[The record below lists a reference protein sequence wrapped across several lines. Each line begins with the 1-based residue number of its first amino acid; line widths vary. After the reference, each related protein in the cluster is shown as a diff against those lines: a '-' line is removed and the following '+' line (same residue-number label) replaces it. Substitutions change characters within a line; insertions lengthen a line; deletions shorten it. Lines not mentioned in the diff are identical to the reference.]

1 MSVNSITGATAPYN
15 VQTVKSSASEDK
27 FARSQSLK
35 SDPAP
40 TDNKSN
46 NADTKVVDLVT
57 SSMQKASVIA
67 ANGSQESDQVVRR
80 VVESYNQQGKLRTKY
95 LDSKNNVVYQLPS
108 ETVLKM
114 EEQVAKAEPPP
125 KAK

>member
-15 VQTVKSSASEDK
+15 VPTVNSSASEDK
-27 FARSQSLK
+27 TARSRSSK
-35 SDPAP
+35 SEPVAA
-40 TDNKSN
+40 DNKSN
-46 NADTKVVDLVT
+46 SADAKVVDLVT
-57 SSMQKASVIA
+57 SSMQKASVTA

-114 EEQVAKAEPPP
+114 EDQVAKAEAPP